1 MHQILDLPKND
12 AKNLLLNLVKRSLL
26 APDYYALHYL
36 LPAAPFLHLLPHLQP
51 DPLHQHIVQVE
62 AKNYL
67 THKTD
72 LVLFHP
78 VAIEA
83 IHMPIAPF
91 VHLLW
96 H

>member
-26 APDYYALHYL
+26 APDYCTWHYPL
-36 LPAAPFLHLLPHLQP
+36 LAAPFLHLLPHQQLVH
-51 DPLHQHIVQVE
+51 LHQHIVQVE

-67 THKTD
+67 IRKTD
-72 LVLFHP
+72 PVLFHP
-78 VAIEA
+78 AAIEA

-91 VHLLW
+91 VHLLC